1 MLVPASQHHCVSFC
15 PPCQPSRLFLARPL
29 LILKFIF
36 VAYFHRLVDC
46 CISHLFFFFLF
57 YLLKMVV
64 KWKNSE
70 AKKILIK
77 DLLSGDVYDGMGPAE
92 VYMTQ
97 PEYAHYEYK
106 NFVTNLRNLRAAI
119 RKEKNNAVR
128 NERAYQHDHN
138 LLPSVFDRTV
148 LQWKDSDCYHILKE
162 DIKNG
167 VLNEL
172 SKRELWNS
180 REEYQ
185 MYNFTYFYNHVLQE
199 IRSQKERAYWSF
211 VKSKSK

>member
-1 MLVPASQHHCVSFC
+1 
-15 PPCQPSRLFLARPL
+15 
-29 LILKFIF
+29 
-36 VAYFHRLVDC
+36 
-46 CISHLFFFFLF
+46 
-57 YLLKMVV
+57 MVV

-128 NERAYQHDHN
+128 NERAYQHDRN

-148 LQWKDSDCYHILKE
+148 LPWKDSDCYHILKE

-185 MYNFTYFYNHVLQE
+185 MYDFTYFYNHVLQE